1 MTRTGALGSP
11 LSLRA
16 TTVDSPIPSLRPSG
30 LPPTAA
36 ENSLWKGGFAALLVV
51 RALTLVND
59 HAIKWLAIGLGKKLV
74 DEGRVSLV
82 LTIGLV
88 GLSLPYVL
96 FSWLAG
102 SLADRQSKTT
112 VIRWCKAAEV
122 FIALGATLVLGFG
135 MGEGEAWLGLP
146 TGLWLLLGAVMAI
159 GMQAALMTPSI
170 VGVIPEVVLPSR
182 LSSANGLFSLVSLVA
197 VLVGTA
203 AGNWVADAT
212 ALSAASAWGRA
223 WPTGMLLGGTA
234 LLGLA
239 AAVFMPHLAP
249 AAPDAPPAWNALTR
263 TWTDL
268 SLLIR
273 QPELAAAAAGIVFF
287 WAIGAVAQANVDQFA
302 SEAGAASQAQ
312 IVPLLVAL
320 VAGIGV
326 GSVVTGKLAARPEGA
341 EPRVDLGFVPLGGLI
356 MSIAFLA
363 LAGIGGRFVDAG
375 GLAAWI
381 PLMWLVVLGFG
392 AGMFD
397 VPLETY
403 LQAKSPPDRL
413 GGVLG
418 ATNLLLFSG
427 MFLASLAYGGLRAP
441 LVAGG
446 PPTLS
451 ARAIFAIF
459 AILSLGAV
467 AAAVW
472 CAPRATLRLFVA
484 SIVHVGWRY
493 TVRHA
498 DRLPAAGPA
507 VVVANHLS
515 WLDGFVLV
523 LSSPRP
529 LRMLVYGPNIR
540 GRFLRMLCDQW
551 RFILFEPRPKSIAQ
565 ALRSV
570 QEGLAVG
577 DAVGIFSEGG
587 ISRTGPILGFKRGL
601 DWVIARVE
609 APLVPVHIDGMWG
622 SVFSFSE
629 GQFFRKWPRL
639 VGAGW
644 RRPLT
649 VWFGRPLP
657 VGSSPRDA
665 RFALQ
670 ELTAHSIRHR
680 MLTTR
685 SAEREIAA
693 WLRRHAADARPMQA
707 ALDEMRDGGKGSS
720 ADRTHDWA
728 ALAATAEAFESGC
741 LVRRDDRMVSSL
753 VPTDPLHLHLGV
765 CGGPLLGIAATTI
778 DPGLSAVPMLEEI
791 KRLRATIWLARV
803 GQVAAIAALPPEQ
816 VGRPPEVIVIP
827 IGDCREIGIA
837 RHAAA
842 AFHKAHNIEPVVAFA
857 PETVGGLVSMN
868 TPPSRLT
875 ANAEVASRPE
885 SLGRVVMGV
894 VVWPLTSD
902 RACLGLELLDG
913 DASGGNASEADV
925 SLIVAA
931 TAARRTAARRTADGG
946 DGDEWEPLLCA
957 LSGRYLVDDHGF
969 LFPPGT
975 AEEVIH
981 AGEPPRG
988 QSSGKSRRTKSN
1000 LG

>member
-1 MTRTGALGSP
+1 M
-11 LSLRA
+11 
-16 TTVDSPIPSLRPSG
+16 DSPTPSLRPSA
-30 LPPTAA
+30 LPPPAVG
-36 ENSLWKGGFAALLVV
+36 ESLWKGGFAALLVV

-112 VIRWCKAAEV
+112 VIRWGKAAEV
-122 FIALGATLVLGFG
+122 FIALAATLVLGFG

-170 VGVIPEVVLPSR
+170 VGVIPEVVSPSR

-197 VLVGTA
+197 VLAGTA

-212 ALSAASAWGRA
+212 ALDAASAWGRA

-249 AAPDAPPAWNALTR
+249 AAPDAPPAWNALAR

-268 SLLIR
+268 SLLVR

-312 IVPLLVAL
+312 VVPLLVAL

-356 MSIAFLA
+356 MSVAFVA
-363 LAGIGGRFVDAG
+363 LAGIGGRFVEASG
-375 GLAAWI
+375 VAAWI
-381 PLMWLVVLGFG
+381 PFLWLVVLGFG

-446 PPTLS
+446 PPMLS

-484 SIVHVGWRY
+484 AIVHAGWRY
-493 TVRHA
+493 SVRHA
-498 DRLPAAGPA
+498 DRFPATGPA

-523 LSSPRP
+523 LSTPRP

-540 GRFLRMLCDQW
+540 GRFLRMLSDQW

-570 QEGLAVG
+570 QEGLAAG

-601 DWVIARVE
+601 DWVMGRVE
-609 APLVPVHIDGMWG
+609 APIVPVHIDGMWG
-622 SVFSFSE
+622 SVLSFSE
-629 GQFFRKWPRL
+629 GRFFRKWPRL
-639 VGAGW
+639 IGGGW

-670 ELTAHSIRHR
+670 ELTAHGIRDR

-693 WLRRHAADARPMQA
+693 WLRRHAAGAGPLRA
-707 ALDEMRDGGKGSS
+707 ALDAVRGQGAGPP
-720 ADRTHDWA
+720 ADPRMPDWA
-728 ALAATAEAFESGC
+728 ALAATAEAFEGGC

-753 VPTDPLHLHLGV
+753 LPDDPLAFHLGI

-778 DPGLSAVPMLEEI
+778 EPGLPARAMLEELA
-791 KRLRATIWLARV
+791 RFRATIWLARP
-803 GQVAAIAALPPEQ
+803 GQVAAIAALPSER
-816 VGRPPEVIVIP
+816 VGRLPEVIVIP
-827 IGDCREIGIA
+827 IGNFREIVTA
-837 RHAAA
+837 HDAAA
-842 AFHKAHNIEPVVAFA
+842 AFHKAHKIEPVVAFA

-868 TPPSRLT
+868 TPPSRFAVDT
-875 ANAEVASRPE
+875 EVTSRPE

-894 VVWPLTSD
+894 VVWPLAAD
-902 RACLGLELLDG
+902 RARLGLEPLDG
-913 DASGGNASEADV
+913 DAPEDLAAADASLV
-925 SLIVAA
+925 VAA
-931 TAARRTAARRTADGG
+931 TGMRRTAGGG
-946 DGDEWEPLLCA
+946 DGGRQPLSCL
-957 LSGRYLVDDHGF
+957 LDGPYLVDDHGF
-969 LFPPGT
+969 LFLPGT
-975 AEEVIH
+975 PDELIH

-988 QSSGKSRRTKSN
+988 QSSGESRRSKSN

>member
-1 MTRTGALGSP
+1 
-11 LSLRA
+11 
-16 TTVDSPIPSLRPSG
+16 VDSPPPSLPPSAPPA
-30 LPPTAA
+30 LPAPAA
-36 ENSLWKGGFAALLVV
+36 GNSLWKGGFAALLVV

-102 SLADRQSKTT
+102 SLADRQSKTA

-122 FIALGATLVLGFG
+122 FIAAAATLVLGFG
-135 MGEGEAWLGLP
+135 MGEGDAWLGLP

-170 VGVIPEVVLPSR
+170 VGVIPEVVAPSR

-197 VLVGTA
+197 VLAGTA

-212 ALSAASAWGRA
+212 ALDAASAWGRA

-249 AAPDAPPAWNALTR
+249 AAPDAPPAWNALAR

-268 SLLIR
+268 SLLVR

-312 IVPLLVAL
+312 VVPLLVAL

-341 EPRVDLGFVPLGGLI
+341 DPRVDLGFVPLGGLI
-356 MSIAFLA
+356 MSVAFVA
-363 LAGIGGRFVDAG
+363 LAGIGGRFVEAG
-375 GLAAWI
+375 GVAAWI
-381 PLMWLVVLGFG
+381 PFLWLVVLGFG

-403 LQAKSPPDRL
+403 LQSKSPPDRL

-446 PPTLS
+446 PPMLS

-459 AILSLGAV
+459 AILSLGA
-467 AAAVW
+467 AAVAVW

-484 SIVHVGWRY
+484 SIVHAGWRY
-493 TVRHA
+493 SVRHA

-523 LSSPRP
+523 LSTPRP

-540 GRFLRMLCDQW
+540 GRFLRMLSDQW

-570 QEGLAVG
+570 QEGLAAG

-601 DWVIARVE
+601 DWVMGRVE
-609 APLVPVHIDGMWG
+609 APIVPVHIDGMWG
-622 SVFSFSE
+622 SVLSFSE
-629 GQFFRKWPRL
+629 GRFFRKWPRL
-639 VGAGW
+639 VGGGW

-670 ELTAHSIRHR
+670 ELTAHGIRDR

-685 SAEREIAA
+685 SADREIAA
-693 WLRRHAADARPMQA
+693 WLRRHAADAGPIRA
-707 ALDEMRDGGKGSS
+707 ALDEVRGLGKGAP
-720 ADRTHDWA
+720 ADQTRDWA
-728 ALAATAEAFESGC
+728 AFAATAEAFESGC

-753 VPTDPLHLHLGV
+753 VPTDPLSIDLGV

-778 DPGLSAVPMLEEI
+778 DPDLSAGAMIEEL

-803 GQVAAIAALPPEQ
+803 RQVAAMAALPSEQ
-816 VGRPPEVIVIP
+816 VGRLPEVIVIP
-827 IGDCREIGIA
+827 IGDGRELAIA
-837 RHAAA
+837 RQAGA
-842 AFHKAHNIEPVVAFA
+842 AFHAAHKIEPVVAFA
-857 PETVGGLVSMN
+857 PEAVGGLVSIN
-868 TPPSRLT
+868 TPPSRL
-875 ANAEVASRPE
+875 AADVEIISRPE

-894 VVWPLTSD
+894 VVWPLASD
-902 RACLGLELLDG
+902 RARLGLEPLG
-913 DASGGNASEADV
+913 RDASGGGASEAAG
-925 SLIVAA
+925 SLVVAA
-931 TAARRTAARRTADGG
+931 TAAHRTAGGG
-946 DGDEWEPLLCA
+946 DGGGREPLSCA
-957 LSGRYLVDDHGF
+957 LSGGYLVDDQGF

-975 AEEVIH
+975 AEEVIR

-988 QSSGKSRRTKSN
+988 QSSGESRRPKSN

>member
-1 MTRTGALGSP
+1 M
-11 LSLRA
+11 
-16 TTVDSPIPSLRPSG
+16 DSPSPSLTPSA
-30 LPPTAA
+30 LPPNAA
-36 ENSLWKGGFAALLVV
+36 GNSLWRGGFAALLVV

-102 SLADRQSKTT
+102 SLADRQSKTA

-122 FIALGATLVLGFG
+122 LIAVAATLVLGFG

-159 GMQAALMTPSI
+159 GTQAALMTPSI
-170 VGVIPEVVLPSR
+170 VGVIPEVVPPSR

-197 VLVGTA
+197 VLAGTA

-212 ALSAASAWGRA
+212 ALDAASAWGRA

-239 AAVFMPHLAP
+239 AAGFMPHLAP
-249 AAPDAPPAWNALTR
+249 AAPDAPPAWNALAR

-268 SLLIR
+268 SLLVR

-312 IVPLLVAL
+312 VVPLLVAL

-326 GSVVTGKLAARPEGA
+326 GSIVTGKLAARPEGA
-341 EPRVDLGFVPLGGLI
+341 DPRVDLGFVPLGGLI
-356 MSIAFLA
+356 MGVAFVA
-363 LAGIGGRFVDAG
+363 LAGIGGRFVEAG
-375 GLAAWI
+375 GVAAWI
-381 PLMWLVVLGFG
+381 PFVWLVVLGFG

-397 VPLETY
+397 VPLETFI
-403 LQAKSPPDRL
+403 QAKSPPDRL

-446 PPTLS
+446 PPMLS

-484 SIVHVGWRY
+484 SLVHAGWRY
-493 TVRHA
+493 SVRHA

-523 LSSPRP
+523 LSTPRP

-540 GRFLRMLCDQW
+540 GRFLRMLSSQW

-570 QEGLAVG
+570 QEGLAAG

-601 DWVIARVE
+601 DWVMGRVE
-609 APLVPVHIDGMWG
+609 APIVPVHIDGMWG
-622 SVFSFSE
+622 SVLSFSE
-629 GQFFRKWPRL
+629 GRFFRKWPRL
-639 VGAGW
+639 VGGGW

-670 ELTAHSIRHR
+670 ELTTHGIRDR

-685 SAEREIAA
+685 NADREIAA
-693 WLRRHAADARPMQA
+693 WLRRHAADARPLQA
-707 ALDEMRDGGKGSS
+707 ALDEVRGHGAGARADG
-720 ADRTHDWA
+720 RLPDWA

-753 VPTDPLHLHLGV
+753 VPTDPLHLDLGV

-778 DPGLSAVPMLEEI
+778 DPGLSAVPMLEEL
-791 KRLRATIWLARV
+791 KRLRATIWLARI

-816 VGRPPEVIVIP
+816 VGRLPDVIVIP
-827 IGDCREIGIA
+827 IGDGGENVIA
-837 RHAAA
+837 RQAAA
-842 AFHKAHNIEPVVAFA
+842 AFRTAHGIEPVVAFA
-857 PETVGGLVSMN
+857 PEAVGGLVSMN
-868 TPPSRLT
+868 TPPSRLV
-875 ANAEVASRPE
+875 ADAEIISRPE

-894 VVWPLTSD
+894 VVWPLASD
-902 RACLGLELLDG
+902 RARLGLEPLDG
-913 DASGGNASEADV
+913 DASDGGTSEDEGASKADF

-931 TAARRTAARRTADGG
+931 TAARRTAGGG
-946 DGDEWEPLLCA
+946 DGREREPLSCA
-957 LSGRYLVDDHGF
+957 VSGKYLVDDHGF

-988 QSSGKSRRTKSN
+988 QSSGESRRSKSN

>member
-1 MTRTGALGSP
+1 MDSP
-11 LSLRA
+11 LA
-16 TTVDSPIPSLRPSG
+16 TPPPSAGPG
-30 LPPTAA
+30 LETAPAA
-36 ENSLWKGGFAALLVV
+36 EGSLWAGGFAPLLVV

-102 SLADRQSKTT
+102 SLADRQSKTA

-122 FIALGATLVLGFG
+122 FIALAATLVLGFG
-135 MGEGEAWLGLP
+135 MGGGEAWLGLP

-159 GMQAALMTPSI
+159 GTQAALMTPSI
-170 VGVIPEVVLPSR
+170 VGVIPELVPPSR

-197 VLVGTA
+197 VLAGTA

-212 ALSAASAWGRA
+212 VLDAASAWGRA
-223 WPTGMLLGGTA
+223 WPTALLLGGTA
-234 LLGLA
+234 LAGLA

-249 AAPDAPPAWNALTR
+249 AAPDAPPAWNALAR

-268 SLLIR
+268 SLLVR

-312 IVPLLVAL
+312 VVPLLVAL
-320 VAGIGV
+320 VAGIGA

-341 EPRVDLGFVPLGGLI
+341 DPRVDLGFVPLGSLI

-363 LAGIGGRFVDAG
+363 LAGIGGRFVEAG
-375 GLAAWI
+375 GVAAWI
-381 PLMWLVVLGFG
+381 PFLWLVVLGFG

-446 PPTLS
+446 PPMLS

-459 AILSLGAV
+459 ALLSVVAA

-484 SIVHVGWRY
+484 SIVHAGWRY
-493 TVRHA
+493 RVRHA
-498 DRLPAAGPA
+498 DRLPATGPA

-523 LSSPRP
+523 LSTPRP

-540 GRFLRMLCDQW
+540 GRFLRMLSDQW
-551 RFILFEPRPKSIAQ
+551 RFILFDPRPKSIAQ

-570 QEGLAVG
+570 QDGLAGG

-587 ISRTGPILGFKRGL
+587 ISRTGQILGFKRGL
-601 DWVIARVE
+601 DWVLGRVS
-609 APLVPVHIDGMWG
+609 APIVPVHIDGMWG
-622 SVFSFSE
+622 SVLSYSE
-629 GQFFRKWPRL
+629 GRFFRKWPRL
-639 VGAGW
+639 VGGGW

-670 ELTAHSIRHR
+670 ELTARGIRDR

-685 SAEREIAA
+685 NARREIAA
-693 WLRRHAADARPMQA
+693 WLRRHAAGAGPLRA
-707 ALDEMRDGGKGSS
+707 ALEAVRSQGAGPP
-720 ADRTHDWA
+720 ADPRMPDWA
-728 ALAATAEAFESGC
+728 ALAATAEAFAGGC

-753 VPTDPLHLHLGV
+753 LPDDPLAFHLGV

-778 DPGLSAVPMLEEI
+778 EPGLPAQAMLEELA
-791 KRLRATIWLARV
+791 RFRATIWLARP
-803 GQVAAIAALPPEQ
+803 GQVAAIAALPSER
-816 VGRPPEVIVIP
+816 VGRLPEVIVIP
-827 IGDCREIGIA
+827 VCDFSGFVMA
-837 RHAAA
+837 RRAIMAIQAA
-842 AFHKAHNIEPVVAFA
+842 HGIEPIVAFA
-857 PETVGGLVSMN
+857 PEALGGLVSMN
-868 TPPSRLT
+868 TPPSRL
-875 ANAEVASRPE
+875 AVDAEITSRPE

-894 VVWPLTSD
+894 VVWPLAAD
-902 RACLGLELLDG
+902 RARLGLESLDGEVSGDATAADSSFLVAATGIRRTAGGGNGGRQPPSCLLDG
-913 DASGGNASEADV
+913 A
-925 SLIVAA
+925 
-931 TAARRTAARRTADGG
+931 
-946 DGDEWEPLLCA
+946 
-957 LSGRYLVDDHGF
+957 YLVDDHGF
-969 LFPPGT
+969 LFFPGT
-975 AEEVIH
+975 PAEVIH

-988 QSSGKSRRTKSN
+988 QDGGESRRSKSN